1 MKKIGLKIGQQL
13 GTDIKTLEQ
22 KTFHVPK
29 TVQLQK
35 FVGCIVVGGAKLVD
49 DMLSCQ
55 HATLKFGVLELFVI
69 ALEAQGL
76 AAATSV

>member
-1 MKKIGLKIGQQL
+1 M
-13 GTDIKTLEQ
+13 
-22 KTFHVPK
+22 
-29 TVQLQK
+29 
-35 FVGCIVVGGAKLVD
+35 D